1 MRESPCIFF
10 FTEYGKTQRHSGPF
24 LASLSVFKKKIYIG
38 DIFNTC
44 LGDIEDTPAALQCAS

>member
-10 FTEYGKTQRHSGPF
+10 FTEYGKTQRHTDPIFSQPI
-24 LASLSVFKKKIYIG
+24 SLLKTNIG

-44 LGDIEDTPAALQCAS
+44 SGDIEDTPAALQCAS